1 MHLARD
7 LDDSSG
13 PPRHREPSS
22 GIVASDTDLLA
33 TGPPPGSSALMALWP
48 GDDPPPRLLL
58 PEPVDDDPPI
68 VWTHTDALA
77 ALPGGTGAGAVGRY
91 QVMGEIARGGMGA
104 VLRARDADLG
114 RDLALKVLLERHR
127 DDEGVIRRFVEEAQ
141 IGGQLQHPGIVPV
154 HELGALADRRPFFTM
169 KLVKGR
175 TLAALLAERNS
186 TLSLLPPGATP
197 EGFPPA
203 RRADEGAAEGL
214 ARASEPGPSPQP
226 SPGGRGSLSDLP
238 RFLSIF
244 EQVCQTVAYAHARRV
259 IHRDLKPAN
268 VMVGHF
274 GEVQVMDWGL
284 AKVLPEGGLADEE
297 RARATAG
304 AETMIETVR
313 SGPGGS
319 GSESQAGSVL
329 GTPSY
334 MAPEQARGEVE
345 RIDERSDVFGL
356 GAILCEILT
365 GRPPFVGQTREA
377 IRAQAERADLADAL
391 ARLDACGADT
401 ELIALAKGCLAAE
414 RDRRPRHAG
423 EVARRISAYQA
434 GVQERLQ
441 TAERARVEAQT
452 RAAEER
458 KRRRVTVALTA
469 SVLVTA
475 GVIGGGWAYL
485 ARQQLLRAAQLDLA
499 LREAEVLRDEAA
511 RAGDDLARWLAARDA
526 AHATGRPLADARDA
540 ATRQRVTALVQQVTQ
555 ATQAAEADQ
564 KLLAKLVDI
573 RSAEADDPDGSVSDA
588 AYADAFREAG
598 IDMAT
603 LPPAEAGAMIKAR
616 PASVGLALAASLD
629 DWAFQRR
636 GARPK
641 PEEGWKGLVAAARAA
656 DPDPRRN
663 RLRELWSQS
672 DRKGQL
678 EALRKL
684 AQGADPETWPVQSL
698 HLLSGV
704 LDDAGDRDAAVALLL
719 RAWGR
724 HPGDVGINL
733 DLGYFLER
741 VRPPRTEEAI
751 RFYSMARALRP
762 ETAHQLAHAL
772 ASRGRGAEAVAV
784 FRDLVRLRP
793 DYGGH
798 QSCYGVLLKDRGDRA
813 GAEEALNRAVASLR
827 KMTQLKPADAKALH
841 SLGFALYHQGKLAEA
856 TTAYREALR
865 LKPDDPLARINLGN
879 ALRDQGKRAEAIAE
893 FREALRLKPDDPR
906 ARVNLGVALRG

>member
-22 GIVASDTDLLA
+22 GILASDTDLLA
-33 TGPPPGSSALMALWP
+33 AGPPLGSSALTAIWP
-48 GDDPPPRLLL
+48 RGDSLPRLLL

-77 ALPGGTGAGAVGRY
+77 PSPGGTGAGAVGRY
-91 QVMGEIARGGMGA
+91 QVLGEIARGGMGA

-175 TLAALLAERNS
+175 TLAALLAER
-186 TLSLLPPGATP
+186 
-197 EGFPPA
+197 
-203 RRADEGAAEGL
+203 
-214 ARASEPGPSPQP
+214 
-226 SPGGRGSLSDLP
+226 GRGSLSDLP

-284 AKVLPEGGLADEE
+284 AKVLPEGGIADEE
-297 RARATAG
+297 RARAA
-304 AETMIETVR
+304 AEPEPLVQTVR
-313 SGPGGS
+313 SGPGSS

-365 GRPPFVGQTREA
+365 GRPPFVGRTREE
-377 IRAQAERADLADAL
+377 IRAQAARGDLAA
-391 ARLDACGADT
+391 ARGRLESCGADA

-423 EVARRISAYQA
+423 EVARRISAYQS
-434 GVQERLQ
+434 GVQERLR
-441 TAERARVEAQT
+441 TAEVARAEAQA

-458 KRRRVTVALTA
+458 KRRHVTVALAA
-469 SVLVTA
+469 SVLITA
-475 GVIGGGWAYL
+475 AVLGGGWAYL
-485 ARQQLLRAAQLDLA
+485 AREQLRRAAQLDLA
-499 LREAEVLRDEAA
+499 LREAEVLRDEAE
-511 RAGDDLARWLAARDA
+511 RASDDLARWLAARDA
-526 AHATGRPLADARDA
+526 AHAAERLLADARDA
-540 ATRQRVTALVQQVTQ
+540 ATRQRLTALVQQVTE
-555 ATQAAEADQ
+555 AARAAEADQ

-603 LPPAEAGAMIKAR
+603 LPPAEAGAKIKAR

-629 DWAFQRR
+629 DWASQRR
-636 GARPK
+636 RARPK
-641 PEEGWKGLVAAARAA
+641 PEEGWKHLVAAARNA
-656 DPDPRRN
+656 DPDPRRD
-663 RLRELWSQS
+663 RLRELWSWP

-678 EALRKL
+678 EQLRRL
-684 AQGADPETWPVQSL
+684 AQEANPENWPVQSL
-698 HLLSGV
+698 NLLAGT
-704 LDDAGDRDAAVALLL
+704 LGDAGDPEAAVMLL
-719 RAWGR
+719 RRAQAR
-724 HPGDVGINL
+724 HPADVWVNY
-733 DLGYFLER
+733 DLGRYLER
-741 VRPPRTEEAI
+741 VHPPRIEDAI
-751 RFYSMARALRP
+751 RFYTSARALRP

-772 ASRGRGAEAVAV
+772 ESRGQGAEAVAV
-784 FRDLVRLRP
+784 FIDLVRLRP
-793 DYGGH
+793 SNGRH
-798 QSCYGVLLKDRGDRA
+798 QTCYGRLLK
-813 GAEEALNRAVASLR
+813 
-827 KMTQLKPADAKALH
+827 
-841 SLGFALYHQGKLAEA
+841 
-856 TTAYREALR
+856 
-865 LKPDDPLARINLGN
+865 NLGN
-879 ALRDQGKRAEAIAE
+879 RVAAEEVLSQRDVQL
-893 FREALRLKPDDPR
+893 F
-906 ARVNLGVALRG
+906 GVW